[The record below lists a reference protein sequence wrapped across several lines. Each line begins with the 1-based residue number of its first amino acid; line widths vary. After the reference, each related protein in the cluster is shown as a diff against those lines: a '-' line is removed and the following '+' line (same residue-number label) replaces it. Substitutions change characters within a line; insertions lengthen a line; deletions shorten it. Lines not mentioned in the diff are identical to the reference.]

1 MRKFIGNITIKSGE
15 VVCSDPCYK
24 SGTWGTDRCKALNG
38 LYNVYVVEYNDGD
51 WGRRNAFL
59 EIIHTDFDKK
69 KETDILLWENG
80 DATLGVDSGTFG
92 FFDKEY
98 YDNHHDGEL
107 DEEWYEDNVVLAD
120 DFLLTDGAGAWSSSG
135 YGDGMYHL
143 QCVWCNK
150 ENDDADSVAGLRV
163 LFIDN
168 GEMSVKDETWKNY
181 KEDGDTSYNEFD
193 ELECEVDRIESDVAV
208 LIDKCQ
214 EYNVS
219 EDKFDNLSVALDY
232 LQRFRKEMEI
242 GRENCKNAYAK

>member
-1 MRKFIGNITIKSGE
+1 MEMTRKFYGTIEISNGRI
-15 VVCSDPCYK
+15 VCSDPCYK
-24 SGTWGTDRCKALNG
+24 SGEWCADSFPAKNG
-38 LYNVYVVEYNDGD
+38 LYRVYIYHTDN
-51 WGRRNAFL
+51 RNAIL
-59 EIIHTDFDKK
+59 EIIHQDYDTNSVDWD
-69 KETDILLWENG
+69 
-80 DATLGVDSGTFG
+80 DADSACAVDSGTFG

-98 YDNHHDGEL
+98 YDNYHDGEL
-107 DEEWYEDNVVLAD
+107 DEEWYDNNVVYAD
-120 DFLLTDGAGAWSSSG
+120 DYLLTDGAGAWSSSG

-150 ENDDADSVAGLRV
+150 ENDDADSVAGLRA
-163 LFIDN
+163 LFIDE
-168 GEMSVKDETWKNY
+168 GEMSVKDETWKDY

-193 ELECEVDRIESDVAV
+193 ELESDVDSIENDIEL

-242 GRENCKNAYAK
+242 GRENCRNAYAK

>member
-1 MRKFIGNITIKSGE
+1 MTKRFYGVIDITSGRI
-15 VVCSDPCYK
+15 VCSDPCYK
-24 SGTWGTDRCKALNG
+24 SGEWCADSFPAKNG
-38 LYNVYVVEYNDGD
+38 LYRVYIYHTEN
-51 WGRRNAFL
+51 RNAIL
-59 EIIHTDFDKK
+59 EIIHKDYDTNSVDWD
-69 KETDILLWENG
+69 
-80 DATLGVDSGTFG
+80 DADSACAVDSGTFG

-98 YDNHHDGEL
+98 YDRHHDGEL
-107 DEEWYEDNVVLAD
+107 DEEWYENNVALAD
-120 DFLLTDGAGAWSSSG
+120 DYLLTDGAGAWSSSG

-150 ENDDADSVAGLRV
+150 ENDDADSVAGLRA

-168 GEMSVKDETWKNY
+168 GEMSVETWKDY

-193 ELECEVDRIESDVAV
+193 ELESDVDSIESDVAL
-208 LIDKCQ
+208 LIAKCQ

-242 GRENCKNAYAK
+242 GRDNCRNAYAK

>member
-1 MRKFIGNITIKSGE
+1 MTRKFYGVIDITSGRII
-15 VVCSDPCYK
+15 CSDPCYK
-24 SGTWGTDRCKALNG
+24 SGEWCADSFPAKNG
-38 LYNVYVVEYNDGD
+38 LYRVYIYHTNN
-51 WGRRNAFL
+51 RNAVL
-59 EIIHTDFDKK
+59 EIIHKDYDTNSVDWD
-69 KETDILLWENG
+69 
-80 DATLGVDSGTFG
+80 DADSACGVDSGTFG

-107 DEEWYEDNVVLAD
+107 NLNWYYKNVVNSD
-120 DFLLTDGAGAWSSSG
+120 EYRLTDGAGAWSSSG

-163 LFIDN
+163 LFIDE
-168 GEMSVKDETWKNY
+168 GEMNVKDETWKDY

-193 ELECEVDRIESDVAV
+193 ELESEVDRIESDVAV

-214 EYNVS
+214 DYNVS
-219 EDKFDNLSVALDY
+219 EDKFDNLSVALEY

-242 GRENCKNAYAK
+242 GRENCRNAYAK

>member
-1 MRKFIGNITIKSGE
+1 MTRKFYGVIDITSGRII
-15 VVCSDPCYK
+15 CSDPCYK
-24 SGTWGTDRCKALNG
+24 SGEWCADSFPAKNG
-38 LYNVYVVEYNDGD
+38 LYRVYIYHTEN
-51 WGRRNAFL
+51 RNAVL
-59 EIIHTDFDKK
+59 EIIHQDYDKK
-69 KETDILLWENG
+69 YVDWE
-80 DATLGVDSGTFG
+80 DADSACAVDSGTFG

-107 DEEWYEDNVVLAD
+107 DEEWYENNVVLAD
-120 DFLLTDGAGAWSSSG
+120 DYLLTDSAGAWSSSG

-150 ENDDADSVAGLRV
+150 ENDDADSVAGLRA
-163 LFIDN
+163 LFIDD
-168 GEMSVKDETWKNY
+168 GKLWVDAEEESWMDY

-193 ELECEVDRIESDVAV
+193 ELECEVDRIESDVEL
-208 LIDKCQ
+208 LISKCQ

-242 GRENCKNAYAK
+242 GRENCRNAYAK

>member
-1 MRKFIGNITIKSGE
+1 MTRKFYGTIEISNGRI
-15 VVCSDPCYK
+15 VCSDPCYK
-24 SGTWGTDRCKALNG
+24 SGEWCADSFPAKNG
-38 LYNVYVVEYNDGD
+38 LYRVYIYHTDN
-51 WGRRNAFL
+51 RNAIL
-59 EIIHTDFDKK
+59 EIIHQDYDTNSVDWD
-69 KETDILLWENG
+69 
-80 DATLGVDSGTFG
+80 DADSACAVDSGTFG

-98 YDNHHDGEL
+98 YDNYHDGEL
-107 DEEWYEDNVVLAD
+107 DEEWYDNNVVYAD
-120 DFLLTDGAGAWSSSG
+120 DYLLTDGAGAWSSSG

-150 ENDDADSVAGLRV
+150 ENDDADSVAGLRA
-163 LFIDN
+163 LFIDE
-168 GEMSVKDETWKNY
+168 GEMSVKDETWKDY

-193 ELECEVDRIESDVAV
+193 ELESDVDSIESDIEL

-242 GRENCKNAYAK
+242 GRENCRNAYAK

>member
-1 MRKFIGNITIKSGE
+1 MEMKRKFYGVIDITSGRII
-15 VVCSDPCYK
+15 CSDPCYY
-24 SGTWGTDRCKALNG
+24 SGIWCADSFPAKNG
-38 LYNVYVVEYNDGD
+38 LYRVYIYHTEN
-51 WGRRNAFL
+51 RNAVL
-59 EIIHTDFDKK
+59 EIIHKDYDTKSVDWD
-69 KETDILLWENG
+69 
-80 DATLGVDSGTFG
+80 DADSACAVDSGTFG

-107 DEEWYEDNVVLAD
+107 DEKWYENNVVLAD
-120 DFLLTDGAGAWSSSG
+120 DYLITDCAGAWSSSG
-135 YGDGMYHL
+135 YGDGMYDL

-150 ENDDADSVAGLRV
+150 ENDDADSVAGLRAV
-163 LFIDN
+163 FIDD
-168 GEMSVKDETWKNY
+168 GEMFMSVNDETSTSWKNY

-193 ELECEVDRIESDVAV
+193 ELESDVDSIESDVEL

-242 GRENCKNAYAK
+242 GRNNCRNAYAK

>member
-1 MRKFIGNITIKSGE
+1 MTKKFYGTIEISNGRI
-15 VVCSDPCYK
+15 VCSDPCYK
-24 SGTWGTDRCKALNG
+24 SGEWCADSFPAKNG
-38 LYNVYVVEYNDGD
+38 LYRVYIYHTDN
-51 WGRRNAFL
+51 RNAIL
-59 EIIHTDFDKK
+59 EIIHQDYDTNSVDWD
-69 KETDILLWENG
+69 
-80 DATLGVDSGTFG
+80 DADSACAVDSGTFG

-98 YDNHHDGEL
+98 YDNYHDGEL
-107 DEEWYEDNVVLAD
+107 DEEWYDNNVVYAD
-120 DFLLTDGAGAWSSSG
+120 DYLLTDGAGAWSSSG

-150 ENDDADSVAGLRV
+150 ENDDADSVAGLRA
-163 LFIDN
+163 LFIDE
-168 GEMSVKDETWKNY
+168 GEMSVKDETWKDY

-193 ELECEVDRIESDVAV
+193 ELESDVDSIESDIEL

-242 GRENCKNAYAK
+242 GRENCRNAYAK

>member
-1 MRKFIGNITIKSGE
+1 MTKKFYGVIDITSRRII
-15 VVCSDPCYK
+15 CSDPCYK
-24 SGTWGTDRCKALNG
+24 SGEWCADSFPAKNG
-38 LYNVYVVEYNDGD
+38 LYRVYIYHTNN
-51 WGRRNAFL
+51 RNAVL
-59 EIIHTDFDKK
+59 EIIHQDYDTKSVDWD
-69 KETDILLWENG
+69 
-80 DATLGVDSGTFG
+80 DADSACAVDSGTFG

-107 DEEWYEDNVVLAD
+107 DTEWYENNVVLAD
-120 DFLLTDGAGAWSSSG
+120 DYLITDSAGAWSSSG

-150 ENDDADSVAGLRV
+150 ENDDADSVAGLRAV
-163 LFIDN
+163 FID
-168 GEMSVKDETWKNY
+168 DEEIMNVNEETSTSWEDY

-193 ELECEVDRIESDVAV
+193 ELESDVDSIESDVEL

-242 GRENCKNAYAK
+242 GRNNCRNAYAK